1 MMNSFETKFQQIPTE
16 IKQAWSSSFVFVMD
30 KDKFWHFPA
39 RQWSEEQIKEYFLN
53 RYQSESHFIIHQNQQ
68 VKQLIVE
75 NHPELLV
82 IVPL

>member
-1 MMNSFETKFQQIPTE
+1 MMNTFEKQFQQIPTE
-16 IKQAWSSSFVFVMD
+16 IKQAWSSNFVFVKD

-53 RYQSESHFIIHQNQQ
+53 RYQSESQFITHPNQQ

-75 NHPELLV
+75 NHPELFV